1 MSTIQPDV
9 EVGDFPGADPTTGP
23 VGSAS
28 DADLMSRAAA
38 GDSSAFAQ
46 LWHRHA
52 PAARQAARRV
62 TTSFDPDD
70 LAQEAFT
77 RTWSALRAGHGPKDA
92 FRAYLGAAIR
102 NIAATWARKAP
113 ASAPLDDDAPVDE
126 LTLADPTESALE
138 HSLIVRAF
146 QTLPDEWR
154 SVLWYVDVE
163 GLTATEVAPWL
174 GLTPNSVA
182 SLTYRAREG
191 LRRAW
196 ISAHLNSA
204 GLGDGCRWTA
214 ERMPVYLRQGLPQT
228 HKLRFES
235 HVEECASCTVLLG
248 ELDDVALRLKAILI
262 PLALG
267 VPLLPPPPVA
277 LPASAVA
284 TTKAT
289 LTTTSTWAASVGVA
303 AVLCLG
309 LAADTTL
316 ADIDQS
322 EAGPAADATIE
333 LTRPAPRYDTQ
344 PQPATLDEPARDQFF
359 LAGNDPVTP
368 RDLATPDQAES
379 VTPDRAEPVQE
390 PAAPVVAAAI
400 VGQPVLEEPEL
411 AASTEPGPRSPDLPD
426 REVVPTPRSS
436 PSPPEVVGVTGAPYY
451 LPEVTGRALPEATIE
466 AVDVD
471 TRETVGRTRAD
482 STGAFSLTA
491 TLEAGRSTV
500 VALRQTTPSGAASGL
515 GDPLEPILLLA
526 PSLQVQANDTPA
538 GPVPGT
544 ALLRGDAGM
553 FAEALVD
560 GVATGA
566 LHVLDGEP
574 VLRKLPQ
581 LGLGAH
587 TLAVRYRD
595 PVDGRVGAFFSIVVH
610 VPDTVSVPGPTFE
623 PL

>member
-1 MSTIQPDV
+1 MSTMQSDV
-9 EVGDFPGADPTTGP
+9 EVGDLPGAGPTTGP

-46 LWHRHA
+46 LWRRHA

-77 RTWSALRAGHGPKDA
+77 RTWSALRAGHGPRDA
-92 FRAYLGAAIR
+92 FRAYLNAAIR
-102 NIAATWARKAP
+102 NIAATWARKAL
-113 ASAPLDDDAPVDE
+113 ASTPLDDDAPLAE

-146 QTLPDEWR
+146 QSLPDEWR

-174 GLTPNSVA
+174 GLNPNSVT

-214 ERMPVYLRQGLPQT
+214 ERMPVHLRQGLPQAQ
-228 HKLRFES
+228 KLRFES
-235 HVEECASCTVLLG
+235 HLEGCASCTVLLG
-248 ELDDVALRLKAILI
+248 ELDDVAHRLKATLI

-267 VPLLPPPPVA
+267 IPLLPPPLVA
-277 LPASAVA
+277 LPAGAVV

-289 LTTTSTWAASVGVA
+289 LTATSTWAASVGVA

-309 LAADTTL
+309 LTADTML
-316 ADIDQS
+316 ADTD
-322 EAGPAADATIE
+322 
-333 LTRPAPRYDTQ
+333 RP
-344 PQPATLDEPARDQFF
+344 
-359 LAGNDPVTP
+359 
-368 RDLATPDQAES
+368 
-379 VTPDRAEPVQE
+379 EPVQE
-390 PAAPVVAAAI
+390 PAATA
-400 VGQPVLEEPEL
+400 EP
-411 AASTEPGPRSPDLPD
+411 SPRSPDLPD
-426 REVVPTPRSS
+426 REIAPPPTSS
-436 PSPPEVVGVTGAPYY
+436 PAPPEVVGVTGAPYY

-471 TRETVGRTRAD
+471 TGESVGRTRAD

-500 VALRQTTPSGAASGL
+500 VALRQTAPSGAASGL

-526 PSLQVQANDTPA
+526 PSLQVPANDTPA

-544 ALLRGDAGM
+544 ALLRGEAGM
-553 FAEALVD
+553 FAEVLVD

-581 LGLGAH
+581 LELGPH

-610 VPDTVSVPGPTFE
+610 VRGTVSVPGPTFE